1 MYAAVGFPA
10 GKPRTDD
17 ALLCTWTPQPV
28 LVGLYQIIRMSYYLA
43 SLYNMK
49 LLFEQR
55 LDGLQLILALGH
67 ARHSLGQTE
76 IHKKH
81 LRLGLAA
88 IWHNH
93 NVLVVQIVDQ
103 NLAAMHLPQGLL
115 SVWQ

>member
-1 MYAAVGFPA
+1 
-10 GKPRTDD
+10 
-17 ALLCTWTPQPV
+17 
-28 LVGLYQIIRMSYYLA
+28 
-43 SLYNMK
+43 MK

-55 LDGLQLILALGH
+55 LNGLQLILALGH

-115 SVWQ
+115 SIWQYLSITCTRQFDVRVCDSRCTYTFS

>member
-1 MYAAVGFPA
+1 M
-10 GKPRTDD
+10 
-17 ALLCTWTPQPV
+17 
-28 LVGLYQIIRMSYYLA
+28 
-43 SLYNMK
+43 YNMK

-55 LDGLQLILALGH
+55 LNGLQLILALGH

-103 NLAAMHLPQGLL
+103 NLAAMHLPPQRMATAVHHLHASTL
-115 SVWQ
+115 M

>member
-1 MYAAVGFPA
+1 MPLLGSLLASQEQMMHCC
-10 GKPRTDD
+10 
-17 ALLCTWTPQPV
+17 ALAHLNQSW
-28 LVGLYQIIRMSYYLA
+28 LVCIRLSYYLA

-55 LDGLQLILALGH
+55 LNGLQLILALGH
-67 ARHSLGQTE
+67 ARHSLGQTK